1 LSGDAIMA
9 KRKFKDPYDVR
20 EAYKSEKGRS
30 PYWEWCQRHCPADE
44 DGRLIEPR
52 GGNPAQFPEPAEQ
65 DQSDELKAVIE
76 VLNEGGLDKLTVRQR
91 RAFRL
96 VAIQG
101 LTYREA
107 ASRMGISAETVYE
120 HVKAAGAKLKKL
132 CEDKI

>member
-1 LSGDAIMA
+1 MA

-20 EAYKSEKGRS
+20 EAKPHERGRS
-30 PYWEWCQRHCPADE
+30 PYWDWCQRHCPTDDE
-44 DGRLIEPR
+44 GNIVEPR
-52 GGNPAQFPEPAEQ
+52 GGNLSQFPEPEIR
-65 DQSDELKAVIE
+65 DKSEELQAIVA
-76 VLNEGGLDKLTVRQR
+76 VLNEGGLDGLTVRQR

-107 ASRMGISAETVYE
+107 GQRMGISAETVHE
-120 HVKAAGAKLKKL
+120 HVKAAGVKLRKL

>member
-1 LSGDAIMA
+1 MT

-20 EAYKSEKGRS
+20 EARPNEKGRS
-30 PYWEWCQRHCPADE
+30 AYWEWCQRHCPTDDE
-44 DGRLIEPR
+44 GRIIEPR
-52 GGNPAQFPEPAEQ
+52 GANPSQFPESEEQ

-76 VLNEGGLDKLTVRQR
+76 VLNEGGLDKLTLRQR

-120 HVKAAGAKLKKL
+120 HVKAAGARLRKL
-132 CEDKI
+132 CEDKV